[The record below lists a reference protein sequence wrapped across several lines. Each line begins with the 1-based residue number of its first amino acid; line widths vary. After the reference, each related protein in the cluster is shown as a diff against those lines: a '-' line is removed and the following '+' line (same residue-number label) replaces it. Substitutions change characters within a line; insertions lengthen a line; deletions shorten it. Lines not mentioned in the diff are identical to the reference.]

1 MPHFDPITRDGLVE
15 LITNRILEL
24 NGRMLTAIDGADAAE
39 PVAIADRVAGELRDT
54 GRAAEVVSLHDYIRP
69 ASLRMEFG
77 RTDEMSYRTAWFDYP
92 ALDREV
98 IRALRH
104 DARWLPAL
112 WDEDRDRSARS
123 PIRAAAPDTVLL
135 VAGPM
140 LLGRGLHFDLT
151 VHLDMSERALHR
163 RTPPDDRWTI
173 PALLGHDRDNP
184 SNPTFFIRWEHPDR
198 PALRIDDTARR

>member
-15 LITNRILEL
+15 LVSSRILEQ
-24 NGRMLTAIDGADAAE
+24 GERMLIAIDGADAAE
-39 PVAIADRVAGELRDT
+39 PAALAERIAIALRDT
-54 GRAAEVVSLHDYIRP
+54 GRAAAVISLHDYIRP

-77 RTDEMSYRTAWFDYP
+77 RTDEMSYRTAWFDYA

-112 WDEDRDRSARS
+112 WDEHRDRSARS
-123 PIRAAAPDTVLL
+123 AIRTAAPGTVLL

-140 LLGRGLHFDLT
+140 LLGRGLDFDLT
-151 VHLDMSERALHR
+151 VHLDMSEPALHR

-173 PALLGHDRDNP
+173 PALVGHDRD
-184 SNPTFFIRWEHPDR
+184 SASTPTFFIRWDHSDR
-198 PALRIDDTARR
+198 PAVRIDDTARR